1 VRELVVPQPGAT
13 DLLHQLREHGITIA
27 LVSASTR
34 PLVDIVL
41 KVLGPELF
49 AVTIS
54 ADDVQYSKPAAD
66 PYLAAAR
73 ALGVAPSTCVAI
85 EDTQTGVTSA
95 EAAGCHVVVVPS
107 LAPIPPAPGRTV
119 VDSLKQ
125 VDIALLRKLV
135 AGHQ

>member
-1 VRELVVPQPGAT
+1 
-13 DLLHQLREHGITIA
+13 
-27 LVSASTR
+27 
-34 PLVDIVL
+34 
-41 KVLGPELF
+41 LF